1 MELKLLSPREDPLL
15 PERESTLKV
24 ELFDS
29 ITLNLELNDKE
40 EETEEDE
47 EEDEEE
53 TEEDEGD
60 EGEDEVVIEVDEVVS
75 SPIHD
80 LLINF

>member
-1 MELKLLSPREDPLL
+1 MELKLLSPREDPPL

-47 EEDEEE
+47 EE

-60 EGEDEVVIEVDEVVS
+60 EVEDEVVIEVDEVVS